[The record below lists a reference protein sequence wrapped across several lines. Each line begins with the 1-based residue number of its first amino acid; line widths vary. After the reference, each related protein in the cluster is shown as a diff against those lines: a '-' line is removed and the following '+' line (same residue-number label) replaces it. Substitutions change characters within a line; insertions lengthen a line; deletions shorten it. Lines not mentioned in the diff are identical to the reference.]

1 MSETRNRWSRVA
13 IVFGFWTLAGIA
25 YASHLYF
32 YHMYWEHS
40 NSWAETILESFS
52 DFYTWA
58 FLSLFILKLASRFR
72 LKRGQIARSL
82 LVLIPASFFFS
93 FVQVAMHAAIDHF
106 LLEGYEYIHEFSGY
120 FVRTF
125 HFGLLVYWTIVVI
138 QNAIDY
144 YKDQAIAASELQTQL
159 AQAQLQALKMQIHPH
174 FLFNTLNSISSLMH
188 YDPKGADAMLCQL
201 GELLRL
207 SLSSDQYQEV
217 SLQKEL
223 EFLDKYLAIEKIRF
237 QDRLTVVMN
246 IESDTLQAQIPNLI
260 LQPLVENS
268 IRHGISDQRGPGKVE
283 IDAERENGMLLVR
296 VRDNGKG
303 LPENG
308 AEVAEGIGL
317 KNTRARLEY
326 LYGSHYRFEM
336 RRTPESSGLEV
347 TLAIPFHEDADN

>member
-1 MSETRNRWSRVA
+1 
-13 IVFGFWTLAGIA
+13 
-25 YASHLYF
+25 
-32 YHMYWEHS
+32 
-40 NSWAETILESFS
+40 
-52 DFYTWA
+52 
-58 FLSLFILKLASRFR
+58 
-72 LKRGQIARSL
+72 
-82 LVLIPASFFFS
+82 
-93 FVQVAMHAAIDHF
+93 
-106 LLEGYEYIHEFSGY
+106 
-120 FVRTF
+120 
-125 HFGLLVYWTIVVI
+125 
-138 QNAIDY
+138 
-144 YKDQAIAASELQTQL
+144 
-159 AQAQLQALKMQIHPH
+159 
-174 FLFNTLNSISSLMH
+174 
-188 YDPKGADAMLCQL
+188 
-201 GELLRL
+201 
-207 SLSSDQYQEV
+207 
-217 SLQKEL
+217 
-223 EFLDKYLAIEKIRF
+223 RF

>member
-1 MSETRNRWSRVA
+1 MA
-13 IVFGFWTLAGIA
+13 L
-25 YASHLYF
+25 
-32 YHMYWEHS
+32 
-40 NSWAETILESFS
+40 
-52 DFYTWA
+52 
-58 FLSLFILKLASRFR
+58 
-72 LKRGQIARSL
+72 
-82 LVLIPASFFFS
+82 
-93 FVQVAMHAAIDHF
+93 HAAIDHF
-106 LLEGYEYIHEFSGY
+106 LLDGYEYVHEFSGY

-125 HFGLLVYWTIVVI
+125 HFGLLVYWTIVMI

-144 YKDQAIAASELQTQL
+144 YKDQAVAASELQTQL

-246 IESDTLQAQIPNLI
+246 IESDTLEAQIPNLI

-268 IRHGISDQRGPGKVE
+268 IRHGIADQRGPGKVE
-283 IDAERENGMLLVR
+283 IDAARENGMLLVR

-303 LPENG
+303 LPENATG
-308 AEVAEGIGL
+308 VAEGIGL
-317 KNTRARLEY
+317 KNTRARLEH
-326 LYGSHYRFEM
+326 LYGSHYRFELHQ
-336 RRTPESSGLEV
+336 TPESSGLEV
-347 TLAIPFHEDADN
+347 TLAIPFHRDPDNQYG